1 MNNKA
6 YQLIEL
12 TSEWSNDFGDV
23 LKTGKP
29 KPFVFKQK
37 TLLEELEL
45 TEDDL
50 NNEDI
55 KKAVTELENWKNKET
70 YTEALRI
77 TKELA
82 KLYKER

>member
-1 MNNKA
+1 M
-6 YQLIEL
+6 Q
-12 TSEWSNDFGDV
+12 
-23 LKTGKP
+23 TGTP
-29 KPFVFKQK
+29 KPFTFKEK

-45 TEDDL
+45 TEGDL
-50 NNEDI
+50 NNDDI
-55 KKAVTELENWKNKET
+55 KKVVTDLENWKNKET